1 MTTAPEPQPAQPW
14 EIPHLTRREREVLS
28 LIAEGLTDKEIADRM
43 FIGLRCAHFHAYNVR
58 HKLGVHNRIRAIIA
72 ARRLGIL
79 TEEGR

>member
-1 MTTAPEPQPAQPW
+1 
-14 EIPHLTRREREVLS
+14 
-28 LIAEGLTDKEIADRM
+28 M